1 MGGGNLI
8 VIGFNNDPVNLPR
21 VHISERIVTPLDP
34 IAMVTCRLVYAMPD
48 FVK

>member
-1 MGGGNLI
+1 MGGGHII
-8 VIGFNNDPVNLPR
+8 VIGFKKDPVNLPR

-34 IAMVTCRLVYAMPD
+34 LALVTCRSVYAMPD